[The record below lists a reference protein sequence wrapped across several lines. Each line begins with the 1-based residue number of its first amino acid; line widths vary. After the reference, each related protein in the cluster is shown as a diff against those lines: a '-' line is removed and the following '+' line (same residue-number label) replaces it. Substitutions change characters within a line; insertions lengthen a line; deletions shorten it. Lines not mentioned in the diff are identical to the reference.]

1 MENNQIKNESITRQ
15 EDDFAQWYTDVCKK
29 AELMEYSSVKGFII
43 YRPYGYAI
51 WEQIQNYLDKRFKET
66 GHENVY
72 MPMVIPESLFAREKE
87 HVEGFAPEC
96 LIANIGGNAQIED
109 PLIIRPTSEVLFCD
123 HYAKIIKSYRDLP
136 KLYNQWCSVV
146 RWEKTTRPFL
156 RGAEFLWQEG
166 HTMHES
172 EEEARTEALKM
183 LEIYDDCGRDL
194 LAIPF
199 STGRKTDK
207 EKFSGALET
216 YSIEALMPDGK
227 ALQSGTTHYFGN
239 GFAKAFGIQFQGR
252 DGKLANPYQ
261 TSWGVSTRL
270 IGATIMVHGDD
281 NGLVLPPQVA
291 PIQVVIIPV
300 AQNKPGVI
308 PAARDVAKR
317 IENLGLRVKLD
328 DSDKTPGWKF
338 SEWEM
343 KGVPLRVE
351 LGPRDIEKGQV
362 VLAKRNTGEKI
373 AIEMADLENK
383 VQELMKVI
391 HKEMYEKAL
400 KYLLDHT
407 TEVRSLEEMN
417 AVLERGGYA
426 KMMWCGDQAC
436 EDKIKELYNATAR
449 CLPFN
454 QIEFDDVCP
463 VCGKKAKKVVLF
475 AKAY

>member
-29 AELMEYSSVKGFII
+29 AELMDYSSVKGFII

-183 LEIYDDCGRDL
+183 LEIYNDCGRDL

-252 DGKLANPYQ
+252 DGKLTNPYQ

-308 PAARDVAKR
+308 PAARDVAR
-317 IENLGLRVKLD
+317 RLENLGLRVKLD

-351 LGPRDIEKGQV
+351 LGPRDIEKGQL

-373 AIEMADLENK
+373 VIETAELENK
-383 VQELMKVI
+383 AQELLKVI

-407 TEVRSLEEMN
+407 TEVHNLEELN
-417 AVLERGGYA
+417 TVLERGGYA

-436 EDKIKELYNATAR
+436 EDKIKEMFNATAR

-463 VCGKKAKKVVLF
+463 VCGKKARKVVLF

>member
-1 MENNQIKNESITRQ
+1 MDNNQIKNESITRQ

-29 AELMEYSSVKGFII
+29 AELMDYSSVKGFII

-51 WEQIQNYLDKRFKET
+51 WEQIQNYLDRRFKET

-72 MPMVIPESLFAREKE
+72 MPMVIPESLFQREKE
-87 HVEGFAPEC
+87 HIEGFAPEC
-96 LIANIGGNAQIED
+96 LIANIGGNAPIDD

-123 HYAKIIKSYRDLP
+123 HYQKIIKSYRDLP

-166 HTMHES
+166 HTMHET

-183 LEIYDDCGRDL
+183 LEVYEDLGRDV

-281 NGLVLPPQVA
+281 NGLVLPPEVA
-291 PIQVVIIPV
+291 PIQVVVVPV
-300 AQNKPGVI
+300 AMNKPGVLT
-308 PAARDVAKR
+308 AAREVEKKFKDA
-317 IENLGLRVKLD
+317 GYRVKLD
-328 DSDKTPGWKF
+328 DSDKSPGWKF

-351 LGPRDIEKGQV
+351 LGPRDIEKGQIV
-362 VLAKRNTGEKI
+362 FAKRNTGEKI
-373 AIEMADLENK
+373 ICPLDEMIEKAN
-383 VQELMKVI
+383 ELKKVI
-391 HKEMYEKAL
+391 QKEMYERAF
-400 KYLLDHT
+400 KYLLEHV
-407 TEVRSLEEMN
+407 TEVRNLDELN
-417 AVLERGGYA
+417 AVLDKGGYA
-426 KMMWCGDQAC
+426 KMMWCGERAC
-436 EDKIKELYNATAR
+436 EDKVKELTTATAR

-454 QIEFDDVCP
+454 QIPFADTCP
-463 VCGKKAKKVVLF
+463 CCGKKAEKVVLF

>member
-29 AELMEYSSVKGFII
+29 AELMDYSSVKGFII

-72 MPMVIPESLFAREKE
+72 MPMVIPESLFQREKE

-96 LIANIGGNAQIED
+96 LIANIGGSAPIDD

-166 HTMHES
+166 HTMHET
-172 EEEARTEALKM
+172 EVEARTEALKM
-183 LEIYDDCGRDL
+183 LEIYDDLGRDV

-252 DGKLANPYQ
+252 DGKLTNPYQ

-281 NGLVLPPQVA
+281 NGLVLPPKVA
-291 PIQVVIIPV
+291 PIQVVIVPI
-300 AQNKPGVI
+300 AQNKPGVLT
-308 PAARDVAKR
+308 AAREVFKKFSDAGFR
-317 IENLGLRVKLD
+317 CKLD
-328 DSDKTPGWKF
+328 DSDKSPGWKF

-373 AIEMADLENK
+373 FVSMNEMVEKAE
-383 VQELMKVI
+383 ELCKVI
-391 HKEMYEKAL
+391 HKEMYDRAF
-400 KYLLDHT
+400 KYLLDHV
-407 TEVRSLEEMN
+407 TEVHNLDELNAALEK
-417 AVLERGGYA
+417 GGYS
-426 KMMWCGDQAC
+426 KMMWCGNREC
-436 EDKIKELYNATAR
+436 EDKIKEMTNATAR

-454 QIEFDDVCP
+454 QMPFGDTCP
-463 VCGKKAKKVVLF
+463 CCGKKATKVVLF

>member
-1 MENNQIKNESITRQ
+1 MDNNQIKNESITRQ

-29 AELMEYSSVKGFII
+29 AELMDYSSVKGFII

-72 MPMVIPESLFAREKE
+72 MPMVIPESLFQREKE

-96 LIANIGGNAQIED
+96 LIANIGGSAPIDD

-166 HTMHES
+166 HTMHET
-172 EEEARTEALKM
+172 EVEARTEALKM
-183 LEIYDDCGRDL
+183 LEIYDDLGRDV

-281 NGLVLPPQVA
+281 NGLVLPPKVA
-291 PIQVVIIPV
+291 PIQVVIVPI
-300 AQNKPGVI
+300 AQNKPGVLT
-308 PAARDVAKR
+308 AAKEVFKKFNDAGFRC
-317 IENLGLRVKLD
+317 KLD
-328 DSDKTPGWKF
+328 DSDKSPGWKF

-362 VLAKRNTGEKI
+362 ILAKRNTGEKI
-373 AIEMADLENK
+373 FVSMDEMVEK
-383 VQELMKVI
+383 VEELCKII
-391 HKEMYEKAL
+391 HKEMYDRAF
-400 KYLLDHT
+400 KYLLNHI
-407 TEVRSLEEMN
+407 TEVRSLDELN
-417 AVLERGGYA
+417 AALEKGGYS
-426 KMMWCGDQAC
+426 KMMWCGNREC
-436 EDKIKELYNATAR
+436 EDKIKEMTNATAR

-454 QIEFDDVCP
+454 QMPFDDTCP
-463 VCGKKAKKVVLF
+463 CCGKKATKVVLF

>member
-1 MENNQIKNESITRQ
+1 MDNNQIKNESITRQ

-29 AELMEYSSVKGFII
+29 AELMDYSSVKGFII

-72 MPMVIPESLFAREKE
+72 MPMVIPESLFQREKE

-96 LIANIGGNAQIED
+96 LIANIGGSAPIDD

-166 HTMHES
+166 HTMHET

-183 LEIYDDCGRDL
+183 LEIYDDLGRDV

-281 NGLVLPPQVA
+281 NGLVLPPKVA
-291 PIQVVIIPV
+291 PIQVVIVPV
-300 AQNKPGVI
+300 AMNKPGVLT
-308 PAARDVAKR
+308 AAKEVYKKFVDAGFRC
-317 IENLGLRVKLD
+317 KLD
-328 DSDKTPGWKF
+328 DSDKSPGWKF

-373 AIEMADLENK
+373 FVSMDEMVEKAE
-383 VQELMKVI
+383 ELCKVI
-391 HKEMYEKAL
+391 HKEMYDRAF
-400 KYLLDHT
+400 KYLLDHV
-407 TEVRSLEEMN
+407 TEVHSLDELN
-417 AVLERGGYA
+417 KALEKGGYS
-426 KMMWCGDQAC
+426 KMMWCGNREC
-436 EDKIKELYNATAR
+436 EDKIKEMTNATAR

-454 QIEFDDVCP
+454 QMPFGDTCP
-463 VCGKKAKKVVLF
+463 CCGKKAEKVVLF

>member
-1 MENNQIKNESITRQ
+1 MENNQIKNDAITRQ

-29 AELMEYSSVKGFII
+29 AELMDYSSVKGFII

-51 WEQIQNYLDKRFKET
+51 WEQIQNYLDRRFKET

-96 LIANIGGNAQIED
+96 LIANIGGSAPIDD

-166 HTMHES
+166 HTMHEN
-172 EEEARTEALKM
+172 EEEARTETLKM
-183 LEIYDDCGRDL
+183 LDIYAELGREF

-227 ALQSGTTHYFGN
+227 ALQSGTTHYFGD

-252 DGKLANPYQ
+252 DGKLTNPFQ

-281 NGLVLPPQVA
+281 NGLVLPPRVA
-291 PIQVVIIPV
+291 PIQVVIVPV
-300 AQNKPGVI
+300 AMNKPGVLT
-308 PAARDVAKR
+308 AAKEVAKKFADA
-317 IENLGLRVKLD
+317 GFRVKLD

-362 VLAKRNTGEKI
+362 VIAKRNTGEKLFVSMDEM
-373 AIEMADLENK
+373 IEK
-383 VQELMKVI
+383 SKELMNVI
-391 HKEMYEKAL
+391 HKEMYDKAL
-400 KYLLDHT
+400 KYLLEHT
-407 TEVRSLEEMN
+407 TEVRSMDEMN
-417 AVLERGGYA
+417 AALEKGGYA
-426 KMMWCGDQAC
+426 KMMWCGNREC
-436 EDKIKELYNATAR
+436 EDKIKECTNATAR

-454 QIEFDDVCP
+454 QMPFADTCP
-463 VCGKKAKKVVLF
+463 CCGKKAEKVVLF